1 MAAVIG
7 VPTPLGD
14 ERIWAYVQPWEG
26 TELTADEVIGF
37 CRGQIA
43 TYKIPTRVNII
54 ENLPL
59 TATRKVQKFKL
70 RERALEEVGA

>member
-7 VPTPLGD
+7 VPHPLGG

-26 TELTADEVIGF
+26 ADLTPDEVVGF

-43 TYKIPTRVNII
+43 TYKIPERVHIV

-70 RERALEEVGA
+70 REQALEEAGA